1 MVVALAG
8 AHEAALDGHGTEVAD
23 PNGQAVHAPRL
34 VDRVEPL
41 ATGDDPLGK
50 IADDPGRPLGPT
62 VAMTSSGC
70 PTRASPIV

>member
-1 MVVALAG
+1 VVVALAG
-8 AHEAALDGHGTEVAD
+8 AHEAALDVHRMDVAD
-23 PNGQAVHAPRL
+23 PNGQAVHARRL